1 MGRNKNRFMRAIKKY
16 KAQQAQQNQ
25 QAQQQIQKPQ
35 EPEIVE
41 NPKLEQSGS
50 GLLEDVG
57 LENMQ
62 VDFTKDTIDKIKPT
76 TDTIKYKDKLA
87 KMLKVK

>member
-1 MGRNKNRFMRAIKKY
+1 MGRNKNKFMRAVKKY
-16 KAQQAQQNQ
+16 KAQQAQ

-35 EPEIVE
+35 KPEIVE
-41 NPKLEQSGS
+41 NPTLEQSGS

-62 VDFTKDTIDKIKPT
+62 VDFTKDTMDKIKPT

-87 KMLKVK
+87 KMLKVR